1 MLDSTYNKGQVV
13 EVVVTGI
20 AKFGAFVS
28 LEDGST
34 GLIQIS
40 EISDCYI
47 QDISSFLKVGEK
59 YKAMIIGKGEKENT
73 YQLSIKK
80 LLTRRPRQNISN
92 NVKPLTRRQL
102 NKEKIKEIPF
112 DKLKND
118 LDESI
123 LREYERNKNN
133 STCCS
138 IGQY

>member
-34 GLIQIS
+34 GLIHIS

-47 QDISSFLKVGEK
+47 QDISSFLKVSEK
-59 YKAMIIGKGEKENT
+59 YKAMIIGEGEKENT

-123 LREYERNKNN
+123 LREYERIRNN
-133 STCCS
+133 GK
-138 IGQY
+138 IN

>member
-1 MLDSTYNKGQVV
+1 MLDSKYNKGQVV

-34 GLIQIS
+34 GLIHIS

-59 YKAMIIGKGEKENT
+59 YKAMIIGEGEKENT

-123 LREYERNKNN
+123 LREYERIRNN
-133 STCCS
+133 GK
-138 IGQY
+138 IN

>member
-34 GLIQIS
+34 GLIHIS

-59 YKAMIIGKGEKENT
+59 YKAMIIGEGEKENT

-123 LREYERNKNN
+123 LREYERIKNN
-133 STCCS
+133 GKIS
-138 IGQY
+138 

>member
-34 GLIQIS
+34 GLIHIS

-59 YKAMIIGKGEKENT
+59 YKAMIIGEGEKENT

-92 NVKPLTRRQL
+92 NVKHLTRRQL

-123 LREYERNKNN
+123 LREYERIKNN
-133 STCCS
+133 GK
-138 IGQY
+138 IN

>member
-34 GLIQIS
+34 GLIHIS

-59 YKAMIIGKGEKENT
+59 YKAMIIGEGEKENT

-123 LREYERNKNN
+123 LREYERIRNN
-133 STCCS
+133 GKIS
-138 IGQY
+138 

>member
-34 GLIQIS
+34 GLIHIS

-80 LLTRRPRQNISN
+80 LLTRRPRQNILN

-123 LREYERNKNN
+123 LREYERIKNN
-133 STCCS
+133 GKIS
-138 IGQY
+138 

>member
-28 LEDGST
+28 LEDGNT
-34 GLIQIS
+34 GLIHIS

-59 YKAMIIGKGEKENT
+59 YKAMIIGEGEKENT

-123 LREYERNKNN
+123 LREYERIRNN
-133 STCCS
+133 GKIS
-138 IGQY
+138 

>member
-34 GLIQIS
+34 GLIHIS

-47 QDISSFLKVGEK
+47 QDISSFLKIGEK
-59 YKAMIIGKGEKENT
+59 YKAMIIGEGEKENT

-123 LREYERNKNN
+123 LREYERIRNN
-133 STCCS
+133 GK
-138 IGQY
+138 IN

>member
-1 MLDSTYNKGQVV
+1 MLDSKYNKGQVV

-34 GLIQIS
+34 GLIHIS

-59 YKAMIIGKGEKENT
+59 YKAMIIGEGEKENT

-123 LREYERNKNN
+123 LREYERIKNN
-133 STCCS
+133 GK
-138 IGQY
+138 IN

>member
-34 GLIQIS
+34 GLIHVS

-59 YKAMIIGKGEKENT
+59 YKAMIIGEGEKENT

-123 LREYERNKNN
+123 LREYERIRNN
-133 STCCS
+133 GKIS
-138 IGQY
+138 

>member
-34 GLIQIS
+34 GLIHIS

-59 YKAMIIGKGEKENT
+59 YKAMIIGEGEKENT

-102 NKEKIKEIPF
+102 NKENSKEIPF
-112 DKLKND
+112 NKLKND

-123 LREYERNKNN
+123 LREYERIRNN
-133 STCCS
+133 GK
-138 IGQY
+138 IN

>member
-34 GLIQIS
+34 GLIHIS

-47 QDISSFLKVGEK
+47 QDISSFLKVVEK
-59 YKAMIIGKGEKENT
+59 YKAMIIGEGEKENT
-73 YQLSIKK
+73 YQLSIKN

-123 LREYERNKNN
+123 LREYERIRNN
-133 STCCS
+133 GK
-138 IGQY
+138 IN

>member
-34 GLIQIS
+34 GLIHIS

-59 YKAMIIGKGEKENT
+59 YKAMIIGEGEKANT

-123 LREYERNKNN
+123 LREYERIRNN
-133 STCCS
+133 GK
-138 IGQY
+138 IN

>member
-34 GLIQIS
+34 GLIHIS

-80 LLTRRPRQNISN
+80 LLTRRPRQNILN

-123 LREYERNKNN
+123 LREYERIRNN
-133 STCCS
+133 GKIS
-138 IGQY
+138 

>member
-28 LEDGST
+28 LEAGST
-34 GLIQIS
+34 GLIHIS
-40 EISDCYI
+40 AISDCYI

-59 YKAMIIGKGEKENT
+59 YKAMIIGEGEKENT

-123 LREYERNKNN
+123 LREYERIRNN
-133 STCCS
+133 GK
-138 IGQY
+138 IN

>member
-34 GLIQIS
+34 GLIHIS
-40 EISDCYI
+40 AISDCYI

-59 YKAMIIGKGEKENT
+59 YKAMIIGEGEKENT

-123 LREYERNKNN
+123 LREYERIRNN
-133 STCCS
+133 GK
-138 IGQY
+138 IN

>member
-34 GLIQIS
+34 GLIHIS

-59 YKAMIIGKGEKENT
+59 YKAMIIGEGEKENT

-92 NVKPLTRRQL
+92 NVKPLTRRQI
-102 NKEKIKEIPF
+102 NKEKIKVIPF

-123 LREYERNKNN
+123 LREYERIRNN
-133 STCCS
+133 GK
-138 IGQY
+138 IN

>member
-34 GLIQIS
+34 GLIHIS

-59 YKAMIIGKGEKENT
+59 YKAMIIGEGEKENT

-102 NKEKIKEIPF
+102 NKEKIQEIPF

-123 LREYERNKNN
+123 LREYERIRNN
-133 STCCS
+133 GK
-138 IGQY
+138 IN

>member
-1 MLDSTYNKGQVV
+1 MLDNTYNKGQVV

-34 GLIQIS
+34 GLIHIS

-59 YKAMIIGKGEKENT
+59 YKAMIIGEGEKENT

-123 LREYERNKNN
+123 LREYERIKNN
-133 STCCS
+133 GK
-138 IGQY
+138 IN

>member
-34 GLIQIS
+34 GLIHIS

-123 LREYERNKNN
+123 LREYERIRNN
-133 STCCS
+133 GK
-138 IGQY
+138 IN

>member
-34 GLIQIS
+34 GLIHIS

-123 LREYERNKNN
+123 LREYERIKNN
-133 STCCS
+133 GK
-138 IGQY
+138 IN